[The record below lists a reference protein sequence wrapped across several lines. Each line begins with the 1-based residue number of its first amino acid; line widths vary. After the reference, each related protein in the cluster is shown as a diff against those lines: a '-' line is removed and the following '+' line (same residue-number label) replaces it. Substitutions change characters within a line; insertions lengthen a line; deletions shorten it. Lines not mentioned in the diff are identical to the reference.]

1 MDRLGLKKIYIIGI
15 QNNMKSKGFT
25 LIEMMVT
32 VLIFSIVVG
41 AVIGVFVSALQIQ
54 RYNLTYQQLLD
65 QTSYAMEYMGR
76 AIRMAVKDD
85 GVGCI
90 SSGLNYQGDTSRIK
104 FVNYKGECQEFLLEN
119 NQLKVRFDS
128 GGKIPLTSDDFNVT
142 SLSFGISGESD
153 ADNLQP
159 RVTIFMGIQ
168 GTDSK
173 VQPKIA
179 IQTAIS
185 QRNLDF

>member
-1 MDRLGLKKIYIIGI
+1 MFRFLNKNKA
-15 QNNMKSKGFT
+15 FT

-32 VLIFSIVVG
+32 VLIFSIVIG
-41 AVIGVFVSALQIQ
+41 AVIGVFVSALQVQ
-54 RYNLTYQQLLD
+54 RYNLAYQQLLD

-90 SSGLNYQGDTSRIK
+90 SSGFNYQDSASGIK
-104 FVNYKGECQEFLLEN
+104 FVNYKGECQEFLLEGG
-119 NQLKVRFDS
+119 QLKVEVDS

-142 SLSFGISGESD
+142 SLDFEVSGDEVD
-153 ADNLQP
+153 DNLQP
-159 RVTIFMGIQ
+159 RVTIFTEIQ
-168 GTDSK
+168 GGGAGP
-173 VQPKIA
+173 QPEIT
-179 IQTAIS
+179 IQTTIS